1 MMQTRPNNWTQCR
14 REIVDLIANPCTMSN
29 LSDTGEAVV
38 VVGPTVV
45 LSNRNELRGQRS
57 GTSQEV
63 GTQPMCQMWGILFTM
78 GRRQGQESINSA
90 GVKVVCL
97 LGLLAPHLSSA
108 TNAHNSFYL
117 VERLRGKQHNDLYLR
132 GYYDLLDKSELSW
145 LDQWRKFKGDE
156 VALQIVDGPNEKD
169 CRLWHHIFPA
179 FLQSC
184 VKHSGAALSVFRES
198 IVVVV
203 SQYHPSISQVLALA
217 CLRALPPHAIHRRE
231 MGPN

>member
-1 MMQTRPNNWTQCR
+1 M
-14 REIVDLIANPCTMSN
+14 IANPRTRSN

-45 LSNRNELRGQRS
+45 LSNRNELRDQRS

-63 GTQPMCQMWGILFTM
+63 GTQSMRQMRGILFTM
-78 GRRQGQESINSA
+78 GGRRGQESINSA
-90 GVKVVCL
+90 GVKVVRL
-97 LGLLAPHLSSA
+97 LGLLASHLSSA

-117 VERLRGKQHNDLYLR
+117 VERLRGKQHDDSYLR
-132 GYYDLLDKSELSW
+132 GYDDLLDKSELSW
-145 LDQWRKFKGDE
+145 LDQWRKFKGDG
-156 VALQIVDGPNEKD
+156 VALRIVDGPNEKD
-169 CRLWHHIFPA
+169 RRLWRHVFPA

-203 SQYHPSISQVLALA
+203 SRYHPSISQV
-217 CLRALPPHAIHRRE
+217 
-231 MGPN
+231 